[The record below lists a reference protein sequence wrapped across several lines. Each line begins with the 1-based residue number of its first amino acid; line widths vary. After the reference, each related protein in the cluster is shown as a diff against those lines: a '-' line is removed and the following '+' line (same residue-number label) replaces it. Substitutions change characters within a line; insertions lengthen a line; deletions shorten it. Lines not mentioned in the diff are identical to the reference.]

1 MNRNIKKLEM
11 RKFKMTNY
19 AKAYTEV
26 LELLRYL
33 PIEEYSKIP
42 EEKINRFKENMDKY
56 YEYKI
61 DPNTELS
68 KQNISKEANTILI
81 SIFRDYFASDRQKE
95 ILNDL
100 LKKNQKK
107 IEDEKREIYNP
118 TTLFKNKV
126 TKVEAVE
133 NSVAM
138 VEYKGSIFTR
148 IKNWFKGFF
157 NK

>member
-1 MNRNIKKLEM
+1 
-11 RKFKMTNY
+11 MTNY

-42 EEKINRFKENMDKY
+42 EEKINSFKENMDKD

-61 DPNTELS
+61 DTNTELS

-81 SIFRDYFASDRQKE
+81 SLFRDYFASDRQKE

-100 LKKNQKK
+100 LKKNQEK
-107 IEDEKREIYNP
+107 IENEKKKIYNP
-118 TTLFKNKV
+118 DNLFKNRDN
-126 TKVEAVE
+126 KVELVE
-133 NSVAM
+133 KSVAM
-138 VEYKGSIFTR
+138 VEYKESIFTK
-148 IKNWFKGFF
+148 IKNCFKRTF
-157 NK
+157 

>member
-68 KQNISKEANTILI
+68 KQNIYLIILVNNQILNIKNVFINYSSK
-81 SIFRDYFASDRQKE
+81 IFRRSQKRGSGR
-95 ILNDL
+95 IA
-100 LKKNQKK
+100 Q
-107 IEDEKREIYNP
+107 
-118 TTLFKNKV
+118 TVNKSKHR
-126 TKVEAVE
+126 T
-133 NSVAM
+133 
-138 VEYKGSIFTR
+138 
-148 IKNWFKGFF
+148 
-157 NK
+157 